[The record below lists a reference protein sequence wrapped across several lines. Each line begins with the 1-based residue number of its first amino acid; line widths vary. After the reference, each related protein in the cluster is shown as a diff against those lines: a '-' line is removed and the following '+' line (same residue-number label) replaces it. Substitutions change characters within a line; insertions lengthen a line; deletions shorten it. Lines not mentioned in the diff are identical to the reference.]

1 MIWQFASRYF
11 RAKKST
17 NAINIIAWVSV
28 SAIAVGAG
36 ALIIILSVFNGFEG
50 LVKSLYSTFYPSVK
64 VSAVSGK
71 SIVLTPAQLKQIAG
85 VKGVAF
91 MTEVVEEKAVL
102 RYGQGDQTIAIL
114 KGVDSNYN
122 KVAAVDKSMSRG
134 KFDTGE
140 ESQGYNAILGL
151 ELEMALGVDV
161 QRDLTPISVYLPRRN
176 VSSVTTP
183 EDALSSGIL
192 YPAGSFNIQQEFN
205 SKYVL
210 TNIAFMRGLLGM
222 GEDEMSAL
230 EVKGTP
236 GLDDKV
242 LKRRLGQ
249 VLGPQYT
256 IQTRYEQNQAL
267 YAIMQTERW
276 AVYVIMSFIL
286 VIAAFNMIGSLYM
299 LVMEKQKDIT
309 ILKAMGARPQ
319 LITRIFLAEGM
330 IIAGLGTLIGFGIS
344 ITFCLLQQHFGL
356 IRLEEESFLVNA
368 YPVSMQFSDF
378 VLVCVTIVVIGG
390 AASWY
395 PARRAGRE
403 QIALKAT

>member
-36 ALIIILSVFNGFEG
+36 ALIVILSVFNGFEG

-64 VSAVSGK
+64 ISAVSGK
-71 SIVLTPAQLKQIAG
+71 SITLSPDQLKQISG
-85 VKGVAF
+85 VKGVAYI
-91 MTEVVEEKAVL
+91 TEVVEEKAVL

-122 KVAAVDKSMSRG
+122 KVAAVDKSMEQG
-134 KFDTGE
+134 KFNTGSE
-140 ESQGYNAILGL
+140 NDGYSAILGI
-151 ELEMALGVDV
+151 ELAMALGVDIE
-161 QRDLTPISVYLPRRN
+161 RDLTPLSVYLPRRN
-176 VSSVTTP
+176 VTSVTTP
-183 EDALSSGIL
+183 EDALGSGIL

-222 GEDEMSAL
+222 NEHEMSAL
-230 EVKGTP
+230 EVKGVS
-236 GLDDKV
+236 GLDDNV
-242 LKRRLGQ
+242 LKRRLKEL
-249 VLGPQYT
+249 LGDRFT
-256 IQTRYEQNQAL
+256 IETRYEQNQAL
-267 YAIMQTERW
+267 YAIMQTEKW

-286 VIAAFNMIGSLYM
+286 VIAAFNMIGCLYM

-330 IIAGLGTLIGFGIS
+330 IIAGIGTLIGFGIS
-344 ITFCLLQQHFGL
+344 ILFCVLQQHFGL
-356 IRLEEESFLVNA
+356 IKLEEDSFLVNA
-368 YPVSMQFSDF
+368 YPVSMHVSDF
-378 VLVCVTIVVIGG
+378 LLVSVTIIVIAG

-395 PARRAGRE
+395 PARRAGRQAIE
-403 QIALKAT
+403 LKAT

>member
-36 ALIIILSVFNGFEG
+36 ALIVILSVFNGFEG

-64 VSAVSGK
+64 ISAVSGK
-71 SIVLTPAQLKQIAG
+71 SITLTPAQLKRIAG
-85 VKGVAF
+85 VKGVAY
-91 MTEVVEEKAVL
+91 MTEVIEEKAVM

-122 KVAAVDKSMSRG
+122 KVAAVDKSMARG
-134 KFDTGE
+134 KFDTGNE
-140 ESQGYNAILGL
+140 QDGYTAVLGI

-161 QRDLTPISVYLPRRN
+161 DRDLTPVSVYLPRRN

-183 EDALSSGIL
+183 EDALGSGIL
-192 YPAGSFNIQQEFN
+192 YPAGSFAIQQEFN
-205 SKYVL
+205 SKYVI

-222 GEDEMSAL
+222 NEDEMSAL
-230 EVKGTP
+230 EVKASP
-236 GLDDKV
+236 GLDDNV
-242 LKRRLGQ
+242 LKRRLQ
-249 VLGPQYT
+249 EVLGTNYNL
-256 IQTRYEQNQAL
+256 QTRYEQNQAL
-267 YAIMQTERW
+267 YAIMQTEKW

-309 ILKAMGARPQ
+309 ILKAMGARPG

-330 IIAGLGTLIGFGIS
+330 IIAAIGTVIGFGIS
-344 ITFCLLQQHFGL
+344 IGFCLLQQHFGL
-356 IRLEEESFLVNA
+356 IKLEEDSFLVNA
-368 YPVSMQFSDF
+368 YPVSMHISDF
-378 VLVCVTIVVIGG
+378 ILVSVTIIVIGG

-395 PARRAGRE
+395 PARRAGKQDIE
-403 QIALKAT
+403 LKAT

>member
-28 SAIAVGAG
+28 SAIAVGAA

-64 VSAVSGK
+64 ISPVTGK
-71 SIVLTPAQLKQIAG
+71 SITLTQAQLRQIAG
-85 VKGVAF
+85 VKGVVF

-122 KVAAVDKSMSRG
+122 KVAAVDKSISRG
-134 KFDTGE
+134 QFDTGDE
-140 ESQGYNAILGL
+140 NGYKAVLGVEL
-151 ELEMALGVDV
+151 ELALGIDLE
-161 QRDLTPISVYLPRRN
+161 RELTPISVYLPRRN
-176 VSSVTTP
+176 VSNVTVP
-183 EDALSSGIL
+183 EDALGSGIL
-192 YPAGSFNIQQEFN
+192 YPAGAFTIQQEFN
-205 SKYVL
+205 SKYVI
-210 TNIAFMRGLLGM
+210 TNIAFMRELLGM
-222 GEDEMSAL
+222 GADEMSAL
-230 EVKGTP
+230 EVKGAT
-236 GLDDKV
+236 GLDDMQ
-242 LKRRLGQ
+242 LKQRLQ
-249 VLGPQYT
+249 AVLGNGYN

-267 YAIMQTERW
+267 YAIMQTEKW

-309 ILKAMGARPQ
+309 ILKAMGARSR

-330 IIAGLGTLIGFGIS
+330 IIAGIGTAIGFGIS
-344 ITFCLLQQHFGL
+344 IVFCLLQQKFGL
-356 IRLEEESFLVNA
+356 IQLDEASFLVNA
-368 YPVSMQFSDF
+368 YPVSMHFSDF
-378 VLVCVTIVVIGG
+378 ILVSITIIVIGG
-390 AASWY
+390 LASWY
-395 PARRAGRE
+395 PARRAGKQDIE
-403 QIALKAT
+403 LKAT